1 MVSTGKELLKVFMVT
16 YNHEA
21 FIREAVESVMM
32 QRTDF
37 PVLLVIGEDKSTDN
51 TRALV
56 QELAAEYPDRIRPI
70 LHETNLGAA
79 RTGLDV
85 WAECLRESSYVA
97 ILEGDDFWTDP
108 LKLQKQVDVLRADPS
123 VSMCFHDAWNQAPDG
138 TRTEYVRAWLGDRPE
153 KERFGLDEV
162 ITENFVPTVSI
173 CLRNTPDLRLLE
185 RLKDHPLMDHTINIV
200 LAGLGELAYIDQPMG
215 VRRQHAGGL
224 ISMRSRQHKI
234 DFNLDLLPHLNEL
247 TKGRYAVRLARRRKE
262 LLDMAFEAA
271 VGARDRST
279 ARQRWQR
286 IWRERGPA
294 GYSAR
299 ELARTFVVAYLPALA
314 GWFARKRMAR

>member
-1 MVSTGKELLKVFMVT
+1 MSSPTGELLKVFMVT

-37 PVLLVIGEDKSTDN
+37 PVVLVIGEDKSTDN
-51 TRALV
+51 TRAIV
-56 QELAAEYPDRIRPI
+56 QELAAKYPGRIEPI

-85 WAECLRESSYVA
+85 WEECLRGSSYVA

-108 LKLQKQVDVLRADPS
+108 LKLQKQVDVLRADAS
-123 VSMCFHDAWNQAPDG
+123 MSMCFHNAWNQAPDG
-138 TRTEYVRAWLGDRPE
+138 TRTEYVRAWLEKRPV
-153 KERFGLDEV
+153 KERFGLDDV

-185 RLKDHPLMDHTINIV
+185 RLKGHPLMDHTINVV
-200 LAGLGELAYIDQPMG
+200 LGGLGQLAYIDEPMG

-247 TKGRYAVRLARRRKE
+247 TAGRYADRLARRRKE

-271 VGARDRST
+271 VGARDWST
-279 ARQRWQR
+279 ARQRWR
-286 IWRERGPA
+286 HIRRERGQA

-299 ELARTFVVAYLPALA
+299 ELARTFAIAYFPALA

>member
-1 MVSTGKELLKVFMVT
+1 MSSPTGEVLKVFMVT

-37 PVLLVIGEDKSTDN
+37 PVVLVIGEDKSTDN
-51 TRALV
+51 TRAIV
-56 QELAAEYPDRIRPI
+56 QELAAEYPGRIEPI

-85 WAECLRESSYVA
+85 WEACLRDSTYVA

-108 LKLQKQVDVLRADPS
+108 EKLQRQVDVLRADPS

-138 TRTEYVRAWLGDRPE
+138 TRTEYVRAWLGKRPV
-153 KERFGLDEV
+153 KERFGLDDV

-173 CLRNTPDLRLLE
+173 CLRNTPELRLLE
-185 RLKDHPLMDHTINIV
+185 RLSGHPLMDHTINVV
-200 LAGLGELAYIDQPMG
+200 LGGLGQLAYIDRPMG

-224 ISMRSRQHKI
+224 ISMRGRQHKI
-234 DFNLDLLPHLNEL
+234 DFNLDLLPHLNAL
-247 TKGRYAVRLARRRKE
+247 TSGRYADRLARRRKE
-262 LLDMAFEAA
+262 LLDMAFQAA
-271 VGARDRST
+271 VSAGDRPT
-279 ARQRWQR
+279 VRQRWRR
-286 IWRERGPA
+286 IWRERGEA

-299 ELARTFVVAYLPALA
+299 ELARIFTIAHFPALA
-314 GWFARKRMAR
+314 GRIAHARMAR

>member
-1 MVSTGKELLKVFMVT
+1 MSAKPELLKVFMIT

-37 PVLLVIGEDKSTDN
+37 PVVLVIGEDKSTDN
-51 TRALV
+51 TRVIV
-56 QELAAEYPDRIRPI
+56 QELAAKYPEHIKPI

-79 RTGLDV
+79 RTGFDV
-85 WAECLRESSYVA
+85 WEECLRDSSYVA

-138 TRTEYVRAWLGDRPE
+138 TRTEYVRAWLGDRPV
-153 KERFGLDEV
+153 KERFDLNDV

-185 RLKDHPLMDHTINIV
+185 RLRGHPLMDHTINTV
-200 LAGLGELAYIDQPMG
+200 LAGLGKLAFIDQPMG

-247 TKGRYAVRLARRRKE
+247 TAGRYVDRLALRRKE
-262 LLDMAFEAA
+262 LLNMAFDAA
-271 VGARDRST
+271 IGARDQAT
-279 ARQRWQR
+279 TRQRWQR
-286 IWRERGPA
+286 IWRERGQA
-294 GYSAR
+294 GYSTR
-299 ELARTFVVAYLPALA
+299 ELARTFVVAYFPALA
-314 GWFARKRMAR
+314 AWFARKRMAR

>member
-1 MVSTGKELLKVFMVT
+1 MKTEKDLLKVFMIT

-21 FIREAVESVMM
+21 FVREAVESVLI

-37 PVLLVIGEDKSTDN
+37 PVILVIGEDKSMDG
-51 TRALV
+51 TRDIV
-56 QELAAEYPDRIRPI
+56 EELATKYPDRIKPI

-85 WAECLRESSYVA
+85 WEECLTDSTYVA

-108 LKLQKQVDVLRADPS
+108 LKLQKQVDVLRADTS

-138 TRTEYVRAWLGDRPE
+138 SRTEYVRAWLGKRPV
-153 KERFGLDEV
+153 KARFGLDDV

-173 CLRNTPDLRLLE
+173 CLRNTPELRLLE
-185 RLKDHPLMDHTINIV
+185 RLKAHPLMDHTINVV
-200 LAGLGELAYIDQPMG
+200 LAGLGQLAYIDEPMG

-234 DFNLDLLPHLNEL
+234 DFNLDLLPHLDSL
-247 TKGRYAVRLARRRKE
+247 TQGQHTARLSQRKKE
-262 LLDMAFEAA
+262 LLNMGFEAA
-271 VGARDRST
+271 IGTSDLST

-286 IWRERGPA
+286 MRRERAQA
-294 GYSAR
+294 GYSTR
-299 ELARTFVVAYLPALA
+299 ELARNFAIAYLPALA
-314 GWFARKRMAR
+314 GWFARKRMAS

>member
-1 MVSTGKELLKVFMVT
+1 MSTPTGESLKVFMVT

-21 FIREAVESVMM
+21 FIREAVESVMI
-32 QRTDF
+32 QRTDC
-37 PVLLVIGEDKSTDN
+37 PVVLVIGEDKSTDN
-51 TRALV
+51 TRAIV
-56 QELAAEYPDRIRPI
+56 QELAAKYPERIKPI

-85 WAECLRESSYVA
+85 WEECLRDSSYVA

-108 LKLQKQVDVLRADPS
+108 LKLQKQVDVLRADPN

-138 TRTEYVRAWLGDRPE
+138 TRTEYVRAWLGKKPV
-153 KERFGLDEV
+153 KERFGLDDV
-162 ITENFVPTVSI
+162 ITENFVPTLSI

-200 LAGLGELAYIDQPMG
+200 LAGLGQLAYIDEPMG

-234 DFNLDLLPHLNEL
+234 DFNLDLLHHLDNL
-247 TKGRYAVRLARRRKE
+247 TEGRYAQRLARRRKE
-262 LLDMAFEAA
+262 LLDMAFDAA
-271 VGARDRST
+271 VGMHDQAT

-286 IWRERGPA
+286 MWCERGSA

-299 ELARTFVVAYLPALA
+299 ELARTFVVAYFPSLA
-314 GWFARKRMAR
+314 GWFARKRMA

>member
-1 MVSTGKELLKVFMVT
+1 MELLKVFMIT
-16 YNHEA
+16 YNHEV

-51 TRALV
+51 TRAIV
-56 QELAAEYPDRIRPI
+56 QELAAKYPDRIKPI

-85 WAECLRESSYVA
+85 WEECLRDSSYVA

-108 LKLQKQVDVLRADPS
+108 LKLQKQVDVLRAHPE

-138 TRTEYVRAWLGDRPE
+138 SRSPYVRAWLGTRPV
-153 KERFGLDEV
+153 KERFTQDDV

-173 CLRNTPDLRLLE
+173 CLRNTPELRLLE
-185 RLKDHPLMDHTINIV
+185 RLKDHPLMDHTINVV
-200 LAGLGELAYIDQPMG
+200 LSGLGPIAYIDQPMG

-234 DFNLDLLPHLNEL
+234 DFNLDLLPHLDSL
-247 TKGRYAVRLARRRKE
+247 SAGRYTQRLSQRRKE
-262 LLDMAFEAA
+262 LLNMGFETA
-271 VGARDRST
+271 VSAGDSDT
-279 ARQRWQR
+279 ARQRWQLMR
-286 IWRERGPA
+286 RESGPA
-294 GYSAR
+294 GYSFR
-299 ELARTFVVAYLPALA
+299 ELVRTFVIAYFPSLA